1 MPPRKKNVPRRTI
14 AKKKKAAKTKPPA
27 KKRTAAK
34 KARKPATKSASKDT
48 KSGLNSQQLKFCRNI
63 ANGDNNINA
72 YLAAYKG
79 VNNRDAARASAT
91 KLLTN
96 ANVIE
101 KIAELRE
108 AVEVKTTLSRLHK
121 RQFLKE
127 VVDTPI
133 TELDTE
139 EHSDNAHLIH
149 KKTVTVYNGR
159 DGASSETTKLEG
171 MNKLDAIKI
180 DNLMQGDNEP
190 ESINHNVNNT
200 GMRVMSPILFVR
212 QNKKAREEAE
222 KELKKKKKKIDNAS

>member
-1 MPPRKKNVPRRTI
+1 MPTKKKNVPRRTI
-14 AKKKKAAKTKPPA
+14 AKKKKAAKKKPPA

-34 KARKPATKSASKDT
+34 KGRKPATTGKK
-48 KSGLNSQQLKFCRNI
+48 KPLNSQQLKFCRNI
-63 ANGDNNINA
+63 ANGDNNINS

-79 VNNRDAARASAT
+79 VNNTDAARASST

-108 AVEVKTTLSRLHK
+108 AVEAKTTLSRLHK

-190 ESINHNVNNT
+190 DKIDHNVNHT
-200 GMRVMSPILFVR
+200 GTRVMSPILFVR

-222 KELKKKKKKIDNAS
+222 RKAKKDNKKD